1 MEAPRANNLYVEQSM
16 MYFPPPLTRH
26 ITNHVTVVNAT
37 NEPCVFKVHSF
48 EPELYTVKPSAAVLA
63 PNKVCIVQISLRK
76 MRSEPDAGRI
86 EELNKRQKFKI
97 RARQVPPTIYAQ
109 VQKAAR
115 DSMPIPGGDVWKTC
129 DQMPYAMDC
138 TVGCDFSGTVAPGA
152 TVTFDNN
159 DSSAPPL
166 SARGSASG
174 PAAAA
179 AAGQNRAVSFSANGA
194 AANGAAGSVP
204 KSALKSQGGAAS
216 SDVGTAE
223 SAAIRENTSA
233 KGAIEASVADHERRK
248 AALER
253 EIQEK
258 MALLASLA
266 NTDAAAAAKEGA
278 GAGGKKK
285 KGLMGKGVNLS
296 VVLMLVIAFYV
307 LGSFARAHVGHEH
320 VSRYIESIVPADV
333 RAAAASSKA
342 AVDGA
347 VVGSFASF
355 AATGVPAAEA
365 PAAAVKA
372 AEAEIAAAAA
382 EAVVPDAVAEPAAE
396 VPATSAPDTA
406 APPAG
411 GEKKKKVRRR
421 KKVVKADA

>member
-204 KSALKSQGGAAS
+204 KSALKSQGGAGS

-285 KGLMGKGVNLS
+285 KKGLMGKGINLS

-347 VVGSFASF
+347 VAGSFASF

-365 PAAAVKA
+365 PAVAAKA
-372 AEAEIAAAAA
+372 AEAEIA
-382 EAVVPDAVAEPAAE
+382 EAVVPDAAVEPAAE
-396 VPATSAPDTA
+396 APAAAAAASDAA